1 MKKLLVL
8 LLALSMVLSMVA
20 CVTNPTEPSGNSTN
34 PSNNP
39 TNPSTPA
46 GNVDVTPD
54 VDATSL
60 GGLLWAAF
68 DAAVAAN
75 PAATAE
81 ELANV
86 LSANENIPFSSI
98 AMPVE
103 PGYLAGFN
111 VEITEFDKAAKY
123 EAVIGSIPF
132 IGYVFDLAEGADVA
146 AFITTLEENYNLRW
160 VICNPADQAVIGSK
174 GNHVFFVM
182 CPDISGAEG
191 GEESAEVIHP
201 DVAEGTLGDALWFA
215 FLSFME
221 ANPDATTVDAA
232 FMVTMDESVA
242 ELGLITAEMV
252 PGYLPGFDSYEVTE
266 FEECTAFMQ
275 AFGSFP
281 FVGYV
286 LKLEAGID
294 VQNYMADLKAN
305 SNPWW
310 CECVCAD
317 QTVVGAYGNYVFFLM
332 CPANL

>member
-20 CVTNPTEPSGNSTN
+20 CGNNPTEPS
-34 PSNNP
+34 

-54 VDATSL
+54 VDADSL
-60 GGLLWAAF
+60 GGMLWAAF
-68 DAAVAAN
+68 DAALTAN

-81 ELANV
+81 ELANI

-111 VEITEFDKAAKY
+111 VEITEFAKAAKY
-123 EAVIGSIPF
+123 EATIGSIPF
-132 IGYVFDLAEGADVA
+132 IGYVFDLAEGADVN
-146 AFITTLEENYNLRW
+146 AFIATLEENCNFRW
-160 VICNPADQAVIGSK
+160 LICAVADQMVVGSR

-191 GEESAEVIHP
+191 GEGDVSAEVFHP
-201 DVAEGTLGDALWFA
+201 DVAEGSMSEALWYA
-215 FLSFME
+215 FLSFIEVNPE
-221 ANPDATTVDAA
+221 ASAVDAA
-232 FMVTMDESVA
+232 FMVTMDETVA
-242 ELGLITAEMV
+242 EMGLMAQAME
-252 PGYLPGFDSYEVTE
+252 PGYLPGFDEYEVGG
-266 FEECTAFMQ
+266 FDQCGVFIPMVS
-275 AFGSFP
+275 SFP

-286 LKLEAGID
+286 FQLEEGID
-294 VQNYMADLKAN
+294 VVNYMADLEEN
-305 SNPWW
+305 CNPHWM
-310 CECVCAD
+310 ECDGGAEIAVTC
-317 QTVVGAYGNYVFFLM
+317 GAYGNYVFFLM